1 MLCLYNMLVLEF
13 NRATQHEMLKC
24 TLRTQQADGDCEK
37 CNTQHADDGNDNGEV
52 KNNNQPKPISL
63 KKKRKQRHKT
73 GGYNGEYYYCSI
85 PNQTGKNGDCLGKT
99 TGIRKKRPDD

>member
-13 NRATQHEMLKC
+13 NRATQHEMLKS

-52 KNNNQPKPISL
+52 
-63 KKKRKQRHKT
+63 
-73 GGYNGEYYYCSI
+73 
-85 PNQTGKNGDCLGKT
+85 
-99 TGIRKKRPDD
+99 